1 MTIFKLAIKSS
12 FVTYRESSLFIGFF
26 SYENLKNIH
35 LFVVAFSEFSVDKV
49 IDILKYRSSKYIA
62 LHDFTGPSD

>member
-1 MTIFKLAIKSS
+1 MTIFKLAKKSS
-12 FVTYRESSLFIGFF
+12 FVTYRESSLFIGFI
-26 SYENLKNIH
+26 SYEKKKNIH

-49 IDILKYRSSKYIA
+49 TDVLKYRSSKYIA